1 MNVRLLEIIKQQQI
15 RWNIDDPITWDEFNR
30 SINGLKNMKATWL
43 NGVIPESF
51 KAMDMDCRRCVL
63 DLINDFWH
71 KISDFESWHKYQCVP
86 VRKS

>member
-1 MNVRLLEIIKQQQI
+1 MDFRVLEIIKQQQI

-51 KAMDMDCRRCVL
+51 KAIDMDCRRCAL

-71 KISDFESWHKYQCVP
+71 ERSNFKSWHKCQCVP
-86 VRKS
+86 VPKS